1 MVKVSVIIPVYNV
14 EDYLQ
19 RCLDSI
25 IYQTLDDI
33 EIICINDESTD
44 SSLEILK
51 EYAKRDNRIII
62 KSQENQGL
70 SGARNHG
77 IRIASGEYYYFI
89 DSDDWIELDA
99 LEKLYYHAVSNDSEI
114 VFFNFIEHLKSNKT
128 INKIYLP
135 VDKEDYSNFVFDYTY
150 NKRLV
155 MNNQFVVWNKFFK
168 ASLIK
173 DNNLIFHFRLFEDFA
188 FHVET
193 LFLAKKV
200 SYLPEI
206 LHHYNRLNQDS
217 LQNKKTSYNKRL
229 VIFDVFDLVEEILIK
244 YDKVDEFKTNFAE
257 LKINESYANF
267 NLLSQEFREEYY
279 NKMRDEFLKMELD
292 SDILSEIPYKLYK
305 FYIFVINFNHIEIFD
320 IYKENIRRK
329 TNFIDKKQLSMEISN
344 FNELGID
351 SARNS
356 KLPIISLTSFPE
368 RMDDIQFCIYS
379 LLNQNLKAKKVILY
393 LAEEQF
399 PNKEDDIPKHILK
412 FKDNGLTIKW
422 YKDIRSYKKLI
433 PALQEYP
440 NDYIVTAD
448 DDIFYPPDWLENMWQ
463 TYNKHPNTIVSCRSR
478 AISLSD
484 NGEIEE
490 YANWHLVRENPKTS
504 FLNFPTGSGGILYF
518 PNSLSKTVLNEDL
531 FKKLCPLADDIWF
544 WTMAV
549 LNDTKITAMEKN
561 YNELIYVNVA
571 RQLGLTKSH
580 TLWAV
585 NQEGGNDSQLENIL
599 QEFPEILDKIKESEN

>member
-25 IYQTLDDI
+25 IYQTLEDI

-114 VFFNFIEHLKSNKT
+114 VFFNSIEHLKKNKT
-128 INKIYLP
+128 RNRIYLP
-135 VDKEDYSNFVFDYTY
+135 VDEENYSNFVFDYNY

-155 MNNQFVVWNKFFK
+155 MNNKFVVWTKFFK

-173 DNNLIFHFRLFEDFA
+173 DNDLIFHFRLFEDVA

-193 LFLAKKV
+193 LFLAKRV
-200 SYLPEI
+200 SYIPEI

-229 VIFDVFDLVEEILIK
+229 AIFKVFDLVEEILNK

-257 LKINESYANF
+257 FKINQSYQNF
-267 NLLSQEFREEYY
+267 NQLHQDFREEYY
-279 NKMRDEFLKMELD
+279 NRMRDEFLKMELD
-292 SDILSEIPYKLYK
+292 LDILSEIPYKLYK
-305 FYIFVINFNHIEIFD
+305 FYVLVINFAHIEIFD
-320 IYKENIRRK
+320 TYEENISRK
-329 TNFIDKKQLSMEISN
+329 TNYIDKKQLSEEISN
-344 FNELGID
+344 FKELGID
-351 SARNS
+351 NNENS

-368 RMDDIQFCIYS
+368 RMEDIQFCIYS
-379 LLNQNLKAKKVILY
+379 LLNQNLKPKKVILY

-399 PNKEDDIPKHILK
+399 PNKEEDIPKHILK

-448 DDIFYPPDWLENMWQ
+448 DDLFYPPDWLENMWQ
-463 TYNKHPNTIVSCRSR
+463 AYNKHPNTIVSCRSR

-484 NGEIEE
+484 KGEIEKYE
-490 YANWHLVRENPKTS
+490 NWHLVRENPNTS
-504 FLNFPTGSGGILYF
+504 FLNFPTTGGGALFF

-544 WTMAV
+544 WAMAV

-561 YNELIYVNVA
+561 YNELIYVNIA
-571 RQLGLTKSH
+571 RELGLTKSH

-585 NQEGGNDSQLENIL
+585 NQEGTNDSQLENIL
-599 QEFPEILDKIKESEN
+599 QEFPEILDKIKD